1 MKPLI
6 FQKRVIRRV
15 GGLEVEA
22 EEHGSPVRVIRR
34 VGGLE
39 VAVDD
44 RQMAP
49 LVIRRVGGLE
59 ARADDHINMHEVI
72 RRVGGLEVY
81 ASNAEKFGEVIR
93 RVGGLKM
100 FHHAH
105 FSRSS
110 AILPPGHWLL
120 IQYMTSAN
128 SLRLKMRE
136 KRRSPALTLCR
147 ACE

>member
-1 MKPLI
+1 M
-6 FQKRVIRRV
+6 QTVYVIRRV
-15 GGLEVEA
+15 GGLEVNIWTGA
-22 EEHGSPVRVIRR
+22 AGT
-34 VGGLE
+34 G
-39 VAVDD
+39 
-44 RQMAP
+44 
-49 LVIRRVGGLE
+49 VIRRVGGLE
-59 ARADDHINMHEVI
+59 ATACAWPGSETVI

>member
-1 MKPLI
+1 MKEPGYPPCRW
-6 FQKRVIRRV
+6 FRRYPWQTMPRETVIRRV
-15 GGLEVEA
+15 GGLEVKA
-22 EEHGSPVRVIRR
+22 KKSLDG
-34 VGGLE
+34 
-39 VAVDD
+39 A
-44 RQMAP
+44 
-49 LVIRRVGGLE
+49 
-59 ARADDHINMHEVI
+59 
-72 RRVGGLEVY
+72 
-81 ASNAEKFGEVIR
+81 EVIR

-136 KRRSPALTLCR
+136 KRRSPVLTLCR
-147 ACE
+147 LCG

>member
-1 MKPLI
+1 MNVVTPY
-6 FQKRVIRRV
+6 
-15 GGLEVEA
+15 A
-22 EEHGSPVRVIRR
+22 EVIRR

-39 VAVDD
+39 VADWLYRFV
-44 RQMAP
+44 AV
-49 LVIRRVGGLE
+49 VIRRVGGLE
-59 ARADDHINMHEVI
+59 VRVWPIPTTINVI

>member
-1 MKPLI
+1 MNVVTPY
-6 FQKRVIRRV
+6 
-15 GGLEVEA
+15 A
-22 EEHGSPVRVIRR
+22 EVIRR

-39 VAVDD
+39 VADWLYRFV
-44 RQMAP
+44 AV
-49 LVIRRVGGLE
+49 VIRRVGGLE

>member
-1 MKPLI
+1 MHEVIRRVGGLEAQHI
-6 FQKRVIRRV
+6 GETGVISVIRRV
-15 GGLEVEA
+15 GGLEV
-22 EEHGSPVRVIRR
+22 RVWPI
-34 VGGLE
+34 
-39 VAVDD
+39 
-44 RQMAP
+44 P
-49 LVIRRVGGLE
+49 TT
-59 ARADDHINMHEVI
+59 INVI

>member
-1 MKPLI
+1 
-6 FQKRVIRRV
+6 
-15 GGLEVEA
+15 
-22 EEHGSPVRVIRR
+22 
-34 VGGLE
+34 
-39 VAVDD
+39 
-44 RQMAP
+44 
-49 LVIRRVGGLE
+49 
-59 ARADDHINMHEVI
+59 
-72 RRVGGLEVY
+72 
-81 ASNAEKFGEVIR
+81 
-93 RVGGLKM
+93 M

>member
-1 MKPLI
+1 M
-6 FQKRVIRRV
+6 FVF
-15 GGLEVEA
+15 GEF
-22 EEHGSPVRVIRR
+22 VIRR

-39 VAVDD
+39 VADWLYRFV
-44 RQMAP
+44 AV
-49 LVIRRVGGLE
+49 VIRRVGGLE

>member
-1 MKPLI
+1 MHGNRY
-6 FQKRVIRRV
+6 FSRTVIRRV
-15 GGLEVEA
+15 GGLEGGSDGEA
-22 EEHGSPVRVIRR
+22 MKYG
-34 VGGLE
+34 
-39 VAVDD
+39 
-44 RQMAP
+44 
-49 LVIRRVGGLE
+49 
-59 ARADDHINMHEVI
+59 VI

>member
-1 MKPLI
+1 MRRNRVVAKKFVIRRVGGLEGPVKPLI

-22 EEHGSPVRVIRR
+22 EEHGSPVR
-34 VGGLE
+34 
-39 VAVDD
+39 
-44 RQMAP
+44 
-49 LVIRRVGGLE
+49 
-59 ARADDHINMHEVI
+59 VI

>member
-1 MKPLI
+1 MNVVTPY
-6 FQKRVIRRV
+6 
-15 GGLEVEA
+15 A
-22 EEHGSPVRVIRR
+22 EVIRR

-39 VAVDD
+39 VADWLYRFV
-44 RQMAP
+44 AV
-49 LVIRRVGGLE
+49 VIRRVGGLE
-59 ARADDHINMHEVI
+59 ARADDHINMHEVIRRVGGLEVSRSSSSSHSCVI

>member
-1 MKPLI
+1 MGIRRIYRGKN
-6 FQKRVIRRV
+6 VIRRV
-15 GGLEVEA
+15 GGLEVDVNVVTPYA
-22 EEHGSPVRVIRR
+22 EVIRR

-39 VAVDD
+39 VADWLYRFV
-44 RQMAP
+44 AV
-49 LVIRRVGGLE
+49 VIRRVGGLE
-59 ARADDHINMHEVI
+59 ARADDHINMH
-72 RRVGGLEVY
+72 
-81 ASNAEKFGEVIR
+81 EVIR

>member
-1 MKPLI
+1 MENGEIVIRRVGGLEVPRADAGPPHTVIRRVGGLEVLI
-6 FQKRVIRRV
+6 LTSLKRSRVIRRV
-15 GGLEVEA
+15 GGLEVR
-22 EEHGSPVRVIRR
+22 HP
-34 VGGLE
+34 
-39 VAVDD
+39 D
-44 RQMAP
+44 RFQ
-49 LVIRRVGGLE
+49 LQR
-59 ARADDHINMHEVI
+59 
-72 RRVGGLEVY
+72 
-81 ASNAEKFGEVIR
+81 VIR

-136 KRRSPALTLCR
+136 KRRAPVLTLCR
-147 ACE
+147 LCG

>member
-1 MKPLI
+1 MGIRRIYRGKN
-6 FQKRVIRRV
+6 VIRRV
-15 GGLEVEA
+15 GGLEVDVNVVTPYA
-22 EEHGSPVRVIRR
+22 
-34 VGGLE
+34 
-39 VAVDD
+39 
-44 RQMAP
+44 
-49 LVIRRVGGLE
+49 
-59 ARADDHINMHEVI
+59 EVI

-120 IQYMTSAN
+120 LLQ
-128 SLRLKMRE
+128 
-136 KRRSPALTLCR
+136 RRGR
-147 ACE
+147 FVF

>member
-1 MKPLI
+1 MVTPY
-6 FQKRVIRRV
+6 
-15 GGLEVEA
+15 A
-22 EEHGSPVRVIRR
+22 EVIRR

-39 VAVDD
+39 VADWLYRFV
-44 RQMAP
+44 AV
-49 LVIRRVGGLE
+49 VIRRVGGLE
-59 ARADDHINMHEVI
+59 ARADDHINMHEVIRRVGGLEVRVWPIPTTINVI

-136 KRRSPALTLCR
+136 KRRSPVLTLCR
-147 ACE
+147 LCG

>member
-1 MKPLI
+1 MCVGVYFRPVN
-6 FQKRVIRRV
+6 VIRRV
-15 GGLEVEA
+15 GGLEEPLPTQ
-22 EEHGSPVRVIRR
+22 EE
-34 VGGLE
+34 E
-39 VAVDD
+39 KA
-44 RQMAP
+44 
-49 LVIRRVGGLE
+49 
-59 ARADDHINMHEVI
+59 VI

-110 AILPPGHWLL
+110 AILLPGHWLL

>member
-1 MKPLI
+1 M
-6 FQKRVIRRV
+6 FVF
-15 GGLEVEA
+15 GEF
-22 EEHGSPVRVIRR
+22 
-34 VGGLE
+34 
-39 VAVDD
+39 
-44 RQMAP
+44 
-49 LVIRRVGGLE
+49 VIRRVGGLE
-59 ARADDHINMHEVI
+59 ARADDHINMHEVIRRVGGLEAQHIGETGVISVIRRVGGLEVRVWPIPTTINVI